1 LGRLGFKQPSVTLR
15 IEGAVRQLDVL
26 GALGLKALKAAP
38 PLGLHG
44 GALND
49 GVGRQGQAG
58 DMSGLD
64 ELSVAVLP

>member
-1 LGRLGFKQPSVTLR
+1 M
-15 IEGAVRQLDVL
+15 RQRDVL